1 MTKGV
6 DTTVL
11 TEKMFRYFRIELVPC
26 QRRFAA
32 QQAKSFG

>member
-11 TEKMFRYFRIELVPC
+11 TEKMFRYFRIELVSR
-26 QRRFAA
+26 QGLFTT

>member
-11 TEKMFRYFRIELVPC
+11 TEKMFRYFRIELVPR
-26 QRRFAA
+26 QGLFAA
-32 QQAKSFG
+32 